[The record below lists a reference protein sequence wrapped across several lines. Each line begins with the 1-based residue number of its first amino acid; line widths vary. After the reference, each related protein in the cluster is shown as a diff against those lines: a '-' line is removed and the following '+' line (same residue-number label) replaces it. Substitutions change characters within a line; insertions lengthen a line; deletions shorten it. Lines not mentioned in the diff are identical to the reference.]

1 MSSSKAWGDAAP
13 LNTTGPLGAN
23 ADSDAWPLDAVDS
36 LQAGSPAQP
45 SSGEPIDLSLG
56 SGEERWHE
64 NTQRLDGEEDTEP
77 GAMPAA
83 DAPPQIGP
91 AGRYRL
97 DERLGSGGVGTVWSA
112 YDSVLARQVA
122 VKIISIHGTP
132 DERATLSARVL
143 EEARATA
150 RLSNPHIV
158 TVHDAGV
165 SADGAYIAMEL
176 LRGKDLAE
184 LLRGGWRPGADQAAL
199 IVRRVAD
206 ALGYAHSKGVVHRD
220 VKPANIF
227 MVGRTRPMVLDFG
240 LARLVHHDVN
250 DAAFGSPFYAAPEQY
265 DGRECDV
272 RSDVYSLGVVLYE
285 LLTGQRP
292 YNGASLDEIRRA
304 VRQGRAIAPSQLVP
318 GLPVALDAVVMQAIE
333 VDPAARPRSAG
344 ALARELRTWLAAQ
357 GASATGP
364 AAVAEPVVAPPAQV
378 AAPGPAP
385 AALPATSPPPVE
397 RPRLTQIA
405 SPPPTPSDF
414 APTHPPTGFA
424 PTSPDLLLPSTPDL
438 PLPAASPAATAPGS
452 GRAPAGARLRADAVS
467 VVLPPAAN
475 PATGRDDSHRLSG
488 FGELAP
494 SGGTSS
500 TQPKAGG
507 KSAGTTAHG
516 GITGSAKG
524 AGSQAEAD
532 TTGEPPRPAWLSAAV
547 AAAVLGLLLLLGW
560 WAVGHG

>member
-1 MSSSKAWGDAAP
+1 MNEPTSWGGAAP
-13 LNTTGPLGAN
+13 LNA
-23 ADSDAWPLDAVDS
+23 ASSDSDAWPLDAVS
-36 LQAGSPAQP
+36 GAHAGANP
-45 SSGEPIDLSLG
+45 SDGSAAVDVSLG
-56 SGEERWHE
+56 GPRPDWHE

-83 DAPPQIGP
+83 DAAPPQIGP

-112 YDSVLARQVA
+112 YDSLLARQVA

-240 LARLVHHDVN
+240 LARLVHHDVD
-250 DAAFGSPFYAAPEQY
+250 DAAFGSPYYAAPEQY
-265 DGRECDV
+265 DGRECDA

-292 YNGASLDEIRRA
+292 YNGATLDEIRRA
-304 VRQGRAIAPSQLVP
+304 VRQGGALRPSLQAP

-357 GASATGP
+357 SAPAQPPAQPPAPAQAPAPVAAP
-364 AAVAEPVVAPPAQV
+364 AAAPVAPPTAIQ
-378 AAPGPAP
+378 PPAD
-385 AALPATSPPPVE
+385 

-405 SPPPTPSDF
+405 HPTPPPPSDF
-414 APTHPPTGFA
+414 APTHPPTGFL

-438 PLPAASPAATAPGS
+438 PLPATSS
-452 GRAPAGARLRADAVS
+452 NGRPPSSNVRMRADGAS
-467 VVLPPAAN
+467 AVLPPAAN

-494 SGGTSS
+494 VAAPPAPVPAKT
-500 TQPKAGG
+500 AGA
-507 KSAGTTAHG
+507 SDQEMTA
-516 GITGSAKG
+516 
-524 AGSQAEAD
+524 
-532 TTGEPPRPAWLSAAV
+532 EPPRPPWLSAAV
-547 AAAVLGLLLLLGW
+547 AAAVLGVLLLLGW

>member
-1 MSSSKAWGDAAP
+1 MSEPTDWGDAAP
-13 LNTTGPLGAN
+13 LNAGH
-23 ADSDAWPLDAVDS
+23 DAPQPPPDAAV
-36 LQAGSPAQP
+36 
-45 SSGEPIDLSLG
+45 DLSL
-56 SGEERWHE
+56 SGPMVDWQED
-64 NTQRLDGEEDTEP
+64 TQRLDGDEDTEP
-77 GAMPAA
+77 GQIPPA
-83 DAPPQIGP
+83 DVAPPQIGP

-112 YDSVLARQVA
+112 YDSLLARQVA

-240 LARLVHHDVN
+240 LARLVHHDVD
-250 DAAFGSPFYAAPEQY
+250 DAAFGSPYYAAPEQY
-265 DGRECDV
+265 DGRECDA

-285 LLTGQRP
+285 LLTGLRP
-292 YNGASLDEIRRA
+292 YNGSSLDEIRSA
-304 VRQGRAIAPSQLVP
+304 VRQGGAPRPSQQVP

-344 ALARELRTWLAAQ
+344 ALARELRTWLATQ
-357 GASATGP
+357 T
-364 AAVAEPVVAPPAQV
+364 
-378 AAPGPAP
+378 APGGMSPAP
-385 AALPATSPPPVE
+385 APSPATSPAPRPAPVPAPVD
-397 RPRLTQIA
+397 RPRLTPIA
-405 SPPPTPSDF
+405 SPPPLPSDF

-424 PTSPDLLLPSTPDL
+424 QTSPDLLMPSTPDL
-438 PLPAASPAATAPGS
+438 PHP
-452 GRAPAGARLRADAVS
+452 APAPTAGRLPPRAARLRADAVNT
-467 VVLPPAAN
+467 VLPPAVN

-488 FGELAP
+488 FGDLGSTP
-494 SGGTSS
+494 SG
-500 TQPKAGG
+500 
-507 KSAGTTAHG
+507 SA
-516 GITGSAKG
+516 SP
-524 AGSQAEAD
+524 AGSDPAD
-532 TTGEPPRPAWLSAAV
+532 ADPPADPPRPPWLSAV
-547 AAAVLGLLLLLGW
+547 VSAAVLGLLLLLGW
-560 WAVGHG
+560 WAVGRG

>member
-1 MSSSKAWGDAAP
+1 MSEPTSWGDAAP
-13 LNTTGPLGAN
+13 LNAAGS
-23 ADSDAWPLDAVDS
+23 DSDAWPLDAVDG
-36 LQAGSPAQP
+36 LKPGGPV
-45 SSGEPIDLSLG
+45 DLSLPG
-56 SGEERWHE
+56 HE

-77 GAMPAA
+77 GAMPPS

-132 DERATLSARVL
+132 EERSTLSARVL

-240 LARLVHHDVN
+240 LARLVHHDVD
-250 DAAFGSPFYAAPEQY
+250 DAAFGSPYYAAPEQY
-265 DGRECDV
+265 DGRECDA

-292 YNGASLDEIRRA
+292 YNGATLDDIRRA
-304 VRQGRAIAPSQLVP
+304 VRQGGAQRPSEVVP
-318 GLPVALDAVVMQAIE
+318 GLPSVLDAVVLQAMH
-333 VDPAARPRSAG
+333 VDPGARPRSAG
-344 ALARELRTWLAAQ
+344 ALARELRTWLATQ
-357 GASATGP
+357 GAP
-364 AAVAEPVVAPPAQV
+364 AA
-378 AAPGPAP
+378 AAPATAPVASSNPPPITPSAPSPDPAP
-385 AALPATSPPPVE
+385 APASASAPSQPAVE
-397 RPRLTQIA
+397 RPRLTPIA
-405 SPPPTPSDF
+405 SPPPAASDF
-414 APTHPPTGFA
+414 VPTQPPTGFL

-438 PLPAASPAATAPGS
+438 PLPAASSAATSAARASS
-452 GRAPAGARLRADAVS
+452 GGARVRADAVG

-494 SGGTSS
+494 AAGAQPASKPGQRPLREGKEGRRGSDDTASQTEAEGG
-500 TQPKAGG
+500 
-507 KSAGTTAHG
+507 
-516 GITGSAKG
+516 
-524 AGSQAEAD
+524 AE
-532 TTGEPPRPAWLSAAV
+532 TPRPPWLSAAV